1 MRANLASVFLK
12 SYVYWY
18 EQTPQ
23 YIFIVVQFTQKV
35 QQITQ
40 SNVEYKLSDMEPM
53 HNKSSL

>member
-23 YIFIVVQFTQKV
+23 YIFIVVQLTQKV

-40 SNVEYKLSDMEPM
+40 VMWSMN
-53 HNKSSL
+53 